1 MSSERQTAARTCP
14 KCGEGILS
22 SSKVFCPNCGVN
34 MPEYAASSKAASRT
48 AIYTDEQGN
57 RLKKCPYCAEEIKA
71 EAIVCKHCG
80 RDLEPDA
87 VQKEAEQRKPAKKW
101 YRQPWFLLLSFLF
114 LTPLWTLIVLDDPD
128 QTTGVKVL
136 ASILLVLYVVFI
148 CLPVAGGSLNW

>member
-1 MSSERQTAARTCP
+1 MSAERTAARTCP
-14 KCGEGILS
+14 KCGESILS
-22 SSKVFCPNCGVN
+22 RSKVFCPSCGVN
-34 MPEYAASSKAASRT
+34 MPEYSANHQAARRT
-48 AIYTDEQGN
+48 VVYTDEEGN

-87 VQKEAEQRKPAKKW
+87 VQREAERREPPKKW
-101 YRQPWFLLLSFLF
+101 YRQSWFLVLSFLF

-136 ASILLVLYVVFI
+136 ASILLLVYVVFV
-148 CLPVAGGSLNW
+148 CVPLAGASLY